1 MQDEY
6 AMDYL
11 PIITIIFSIISLIL
25 MLILLKRLERKT
37 FQTLKGLGK
46 QLQDGIANINLEL
59 EPIISANSRAMGA
72 ISSLSDDTK
81 QNKALER
88 RIGQD
93 LIGQNEDVVEVIR
106 MAFPRVSEYI
116 DDHPEAITK
125 LMPRLN
131 QLLSDPEA
139 RKRLNLGGFSSDI
152 SRIWKEE

>member
-1 MQDEY
+1 
-6 AMDYL
+6 MDYL
-11 PIITIIFSIISLIL
+11 PIGSVIISVLCLIL
-25 MLILLKRLERKT
+25 TVFLWKRAERKT

-46 QLQDGIANINLEL
+46 QLQDGLEDVNSQL
-59 EPIISANSRAMGA
+59 EPIITANSRAMGA

-81 QNKALER
+81 QDKALER

-93 LIGQNEDVVEVIR
+93 LIGQNEDVLEMIR

-131 QLLSDPEA
+131 QLISDPEA
-139 RKRLNLGGFSSDI
+139 RKRLSLGNSSSDL
-152 SRIWKEE
+152 SRIWRNE